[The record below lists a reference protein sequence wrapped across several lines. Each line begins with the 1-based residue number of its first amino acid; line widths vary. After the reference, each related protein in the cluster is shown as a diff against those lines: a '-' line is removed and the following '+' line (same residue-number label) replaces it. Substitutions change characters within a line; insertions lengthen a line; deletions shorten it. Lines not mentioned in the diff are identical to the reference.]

1 MMSAAMIYVWS
12 PRESSSARERLDPIA
27 AWRPAIVLFLI
38 APSPVRAAT
47 SAPASVLTSCVQLL
61 SYKHAEP
68 QLLSAALRTRS
79 HAAPL
84 AGRFI
89 ISAWEIQMPLGA
101 APLSCFSTVIFSL
114 KKNQPETINIPAARK
129 TSINFFEDVTFL
141 FFSFFVFAADAGVYC
156 LRSTNQTFPTSPEVF
171 PNPPHPPCRPG

>member
-1 MMSAAMIYVWS
+1 MLMVIISLTQASNSGVLYPIISAAIMYVWS

-38 APSPVRAAT
+38 APSPV
-47 SAPASVLTSCVQLL
+47 P
-61 SYKHAEP
+61 
-68 QLLSAALRTRS
+68 AALRTRS

-89 ISAWEIQMPLGA
+89 ISAWEIQIPLTA
-101 APLSCFSTVIFSL
+101 APLSCFSTVIFLL

-141 FFSFFVFAADAGVYC
+141 FFSFFVFAADAGG
-156 LRSTNQTFPTSPEVF
+156 LLSTIY
-171 PNPPHPPCRPG
+171 